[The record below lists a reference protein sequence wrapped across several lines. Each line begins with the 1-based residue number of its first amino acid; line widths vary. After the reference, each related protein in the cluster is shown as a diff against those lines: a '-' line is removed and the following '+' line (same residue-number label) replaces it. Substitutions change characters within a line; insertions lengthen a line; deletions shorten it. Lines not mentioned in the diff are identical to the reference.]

1 MIPDT
6 ASLWAGVRK
15 FEELLKKDP
24 QAYSF
29 APLADLYR
37 DLGLLEDALQ
47 TARRG
52 CALHPDFAAGQMALA
67 RAALE
72 NSLKDEAK
80 SALEAVVRI
89 TPENLEAERLLADL
103 YAADG
108 DQSAALSCLAIVA
121 SLDATLP
128 EPVMPVPTAAAES
141 QVEELADD
149 DILELTDDLIEVE
162 ATEEATSPFAAAPER
177 PSLGDVPLRA
187 EPFLME
193 TAPPLYQPE
202 EAPAAQAV
210 PEASAEAEA
219 PSVVASATIAELYIS
234 QGFPDKGVAIYRE
247 LLQDEPDNLVWKTR
261 LQELT
266 APAEAAVVPAL
277 MPAGSAEPVEP
288 VEPAVMAPLAE
299 PAVTSAPV
307 TESPDGVI
315 ETLGGWLANIGRT
328 RQCRTKNA

>member
-6 ASLWAGVRK
+6 ATLWAGVRK

-72 NSLKDEAK
+72 SSLKDEAK
-80 SALEAVVRI
+80 GALESVVRI

-108 DQSAALSCLAIVA
+108 DQAAALRCLAIVT

-128 EPVMPVPTAAAES
+128 EPVMPVPTAVVEPP
-141 QVEELADD
+141 VEELTDD

-162 ATEEATSPFAAAPER
+162 SPEVAISPFAAAPER

-202 EAPAAQAV
+202 ETPAAPQPVATAAV
-210 PEASAEAEA
+210 EVEA
-219 PSVVASATIAELYIS
+219 PHVVASATIAELYIS

-247 LLQDEPDNLVWKTR
+247 LLQGEPDNLVWKTR
-261 LQELT
+261 LQELIEPAAAAAVPAMT
-266 APAEAAVVPAL
+266 PAGPAE
-277 MPAGSAEPVEP
+277 
-288 VEPAVMAPLAE
+288 AE
-299 PAVTSAPV
+299 PAVSATLAAATAPPPPV
-307 TESPDGVI
+307 ATDGVI

>member
-15 FEELLKKDP
+15 FEDLLKKDP

-29 APLADLYR
+29 APLADFYR
-37 DLGLLEDALQ
+37 DLGLLDDALQ

-72 NSLKDEAK
+72 SSLKDEAQ

-103 YAADG
+103 YIANG
-108 DQSAALSCLAIVA
+108 DQAAALRCLAIVT

-128 EPVMPVPTAAAES
+128 EPVMPVPTPGGEPA
-141 QVEELADD
+141 VEELADD

-162 ATEEATSPFAAAPER
+162 APEEATSPFAAAPER

-193 TAPPLYQPE
+193 TAPPLYQSE
-202 EAPAAQAV
+202 EAPAASQPEPAAV
-210 PEASAEAEA
+210 AEAEA

-261 LQELT
+261 LQELSE
-266 APAEAAVVPAL
+266 PAVAAVVPA
-277 MPAGSAEPVEP
+277 MTPAGPAEPE
-288 VEPAVMAPLAE
+288 EAAAMATDAAPAAAAAPA
-299 PAVTSAPV
+299 